1 MNHRVL
7 LCAALLL
14 AGAAPAGAATV
25 FVSNERDHTVSV
37 LDSDKLQ
44 VVHTFKVGRRPRGVL
59 VTRDGRYVL
68 VCASDDNRVEV
79 YDAKTYKL
87 VRTLRSGPDP
97 ELFVLHPSG
106 NPLYIAN

>member
-37 LDSDKLQ
+37 LDSISSAPFF
-44 VVHTFKVGRRPRGVL
+44 TP
-59 VTRDGRYVL
+59 
-68 VCASDDNRVEV
+68 
-79 YDAKTYKL
+79 
-87 VRTLRSGPDP
+87 
-97 ELFVLHPSG
+97 
-106 NPLYIAN
+106 ANAP